1 MVLPGCR
8 ETEPRSTSFQR
19 VMVVMGSGTS
29 GIRRGSRSAE
39 NSAGDIRGAEEA
51 SKLDATIAAKA
62 TLVKGAEEGDFLKQQ
77 SPDAPMKGHCIV
89 LRHQTGEDWYDAV
102 IEHLGTTATVKAAGT
117 PAPGK
122 DFAKGEKTD
131 VADTLKSGGG
141 WVGVRNYSSYHN
153 DTDYRP
159 YRAVESQSFAEE
171 DPPW

>member
-1 MVLPGCR
+1 
-8 ETEPRSTSFQR
+8 
-19 VMVVMGSGTS
+19 MVVMGSGTS

-62 TLVKGAEEGDFLKQQ
+62 TLGKGAEEGDFPKQQ

-89 LRHQTGEDWYDAV
+89 LRHQTGEDWYYAV

-117 PAPGK
+117 PTPGK

-141 WVGVRNYSSYHN
+141 WVDVRNYSSYHN
-153 DTDYRP
+153 DTITDRIAP
-159 YRAVESQSFAEE
+159 
-171 DPPW
+171 